1 MTITARHI
9 RDTLTGYLAAHPD
22 ETAALTPVLGLL
34 DAGADIATRKE
45 FRGHATAGAVLV
57 NDLGLVLHVHHRV
70 LGTWLLP
77 GGHLEDTDETLL
89 GAALRELS
97 EETGI
102 PAGAVNPMGD
112 GPLHI
117 DVHPIPAND
126 AKSEPEHQHFDFRF
140 LFHTTADIA
149 ELQMEEVTA
158 ATWRP
163 AESLHD
169 QHLRRRLPIGKTKAR
184 SRRARPSHSQWPSG

>member
-9 RDTLTGYLAAHPD
+9 RDTLTCYLAAHPD
-22 ETAALTPVLGLL
+22 EATALTPVLDLL
-34 DAGADIATRKE
+34 DAGAGIATRKE

-57 NDLGLVLHVHHRV
+57 NDLGLILHVHHRA
-70 LGTWLLP
+70 LGAWLLP

-102 PAGAVNPMGD
+102 PADSVTPMGE

-126 AKSEPEHQHFDFRF
+126 AKEEPEHQHFDFRF
-140 LFHTTADIA
+140 LLHTTADIA
-149 ELQMEEVTA
+149 ELQTEEITA

-169 QHLRRRLPIGKTKAR
+169 QRVRRRLPTPPRTAR
-184 SRRARPSHSQWPSG
+184 AQRSAQ